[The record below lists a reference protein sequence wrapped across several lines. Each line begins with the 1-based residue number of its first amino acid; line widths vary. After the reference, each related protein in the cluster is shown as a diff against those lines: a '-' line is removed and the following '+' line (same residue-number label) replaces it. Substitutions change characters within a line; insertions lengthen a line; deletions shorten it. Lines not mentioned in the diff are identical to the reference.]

1 MNTKAQLLW
10 MHPEEEGG
18 AQQRRKPFPDIWEA
32 ASTPESTHL
41 LQRVQSQ
48 LWGFTTGTDVGEHCP
63 PPSRVWGLPL
73 HLLRV
78 QDPCPRWC

>member
-1 MNTKAQLLW
+1 

-48 LWGFTTGTDVGEHCP
+48 LWGFTMGTDVGEH
-63 PPSRVWGLPL
+63 
-73 HLLRV
+73 
-78 QDPCPRWC
+78 